1 MGLLDS
7 LTPHARVATA
17 VLPFLIALVLRVALG
32 KSRITSLLVSVSTV
46 WFAVNVL
53 MAPYS
58 VGMRQDIQD
67 LQHLFR

>member
-1 MGLLDS
+1 
-7 LTPHARVATA
+7 VATA